1 MKNVIVVGAG
11 LSGLI
16 AARSLHR
23 AGCGVTVLEAKDAVG
38 GRIQTDKVDG
48 FLLDHGFQVFLT
60 AYETARKELDVEQLQ
75 LGRFPAG
82 ALVQYQGRRYR
93 VCDPIRSAWWLAPK
107 HAWETL
113 RAPVGSLG
121 DKMRIALFRRQVQ
134 KASVSELLVQKRGS
148 AASRLQQ
155 IGFSETILERFFRPF
170 FGGIFLDDSLETAS
184 AMMDFV
190 FRTFS
195 NGYAALPQE
204 GMQAIPLQI
213 AKSLPSESIKTR
225 CSVAR
230 VQPGQVSLS
239 DGTTLAADCILV
251 ATEEPASRRL
261 LAGLIKNSAN
271 ETAEKNKSV
280 GADCTSTNCLYFSV
294 DNPPIR
300 EATLVLNGEKS
311 QGGLI
316 NNLCFPNFAQ
326 PSYAP
331 PGRSLLSVSTI
342 GHCDL
347 TGDNLLQTVQKEL
360 LAWFGESSR
369 QWQHLRTYRVP
380 YALPY
385 QTEAAIAERQL
396 RLSDGC
402 RVAAGV
408 FRCGDYCETGSIEGA
423 IQSGL
428 KAASMVLAGPP
439 TI

>member
-23 AGCGVTVLEAKDAVG
+23 AGCRVTVLESRDTVG

-60 AYETARKELDVEQLQ
+60 AYEIARQELDLEQLQ

-82 ALVQYQGRRYR
+82 ALIQYQGRRHR
-93 VCDPIRSAWWLAPK
+93 VCDPIRSPWWLAPK

-134 KASVSELLVQKRGS
+134 KTSVSELLAQKRGS
-148 AASRLQQ
+148 AATRLKQ
-155 IGFSETILERFFRPF
+155 IGFSETMIDRFFRPF

-184 AMMDFV
+184 SMMDFV

-204 GMQAIPLQI
+204 GMHAIPLQI
-213 AKSLPSESIKTR
+213 AKSLPIESIKTR

-230 VQPGQVSLS
+230 VEPGQVILS
-239 DGTTLAADCILV
+239 DGSTLAADRILV

-261 LAGLIKNSAN
+261 LAGFTKHPAN
-271 ETAEKNKSV
+271 ETGTKTKST
-280 GADCTSTNCLYFSV
+280 GGECSSTNCLYFSV
-294 DNPPIR
+294 TNPPIH

-311 QGGLI
+311 LGGLI

-326 PSYAP
+326 SSYAP

-342 GHCDL
+342 SHCDL

-360 LAWFGESSR
+360 LAWFGESS
-369 QWQHLRTYRVP
+369 QHWQHLRTYRVP
-380 YALPY
+380 YALPN
-385 QTEAAIAERQL
+385 QTEAAIAERKL
-396 RLSDGC
+396 RIGDGC
-402 RVAAGV
+402 RVAEGV

-428 KAASMVLAGPP
+428 KAASMVLACPP
-439 TI
+439 TT

>member
-23 AGCGVTVLEAKDAVG
+23 AGCGVTVLEAKDSVG

-60 AYETARKELDVEQLQ
+60 AYETARKELDVEQLH

-93 VCDPIRSAWWLAPK
+93 VCDPIRSPWWLAPK

-134 KASVSELLVQKRGS
+134 KASVSELLAQKHGS
-148 AASRLQQ
+148 AASRLKQ
-155 IGFSETILERFFRPF
+155 IGFSETMIERFFRPF

-195 NGYAALPQE
+195 NGYAALPRE

-213 AKSLPSESIKTR
+213 AKSLPSESIKTS

-239 DGTTLAADCILV
+239 DGTTLVADCILV

-342 GHCDL
+342 GHSDL
-347 TGDNLLQTVQKEL
+347 TGDNLLQAVQREL

-380 YALPY
+380 YALPN
-385 QTEAAIAERQL
+385 QSEAAIAERKR
-396 RLSDGC
+396 RLGAGY
-402 RVAAGV
+402 RVADGV

-428 KAASMVLAGPP
+428 KAASMVLDGPP
-439 TI
+439 TT